1 MARKFVIVLDKFGKE
16 VQCEVSS
23 PNVAEAYMDL
33 LLQGKTKKAMEL
45 LWNEVVKNKEEIEP
59 LLGKYPLLKATILA
73 KIAEALGGVVEAEIR
88 EIENTV
94 KN

>member
-16 VQCEVSS
+16 VQCELSS
-23 PNVAEAYMDL
+23 PKVAEAYMDL
-33 LLQGKTKKAMEL
+33 LLQGKTKRAMEL
-45 LWNEVVKNKEEIEP
+45 LWSEVVKNKKEIEP
-59 LLGKYPLLKATILA
+59 LIEKYPLLKASILA

-88 EIENTV
+88 EIEG